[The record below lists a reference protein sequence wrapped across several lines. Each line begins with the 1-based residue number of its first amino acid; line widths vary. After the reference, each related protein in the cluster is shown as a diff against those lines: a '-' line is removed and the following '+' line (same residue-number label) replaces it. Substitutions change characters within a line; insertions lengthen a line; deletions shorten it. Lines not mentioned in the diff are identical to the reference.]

1 MSEEEA
7 KSVNQ
12 EVATPEANSEEQ
24 AKHTHEEAQPAEG
37 SKEFNFA
44 RLREKAEASEKKS
57 AELER
62 QVNELKEAIEGKN
75 KPAPPPEE
83 DELSNLDPEDIITV
97 KQAMKVSE
105 RQAKKI
111 VQEMLKQQE
120 VASMPQKAKSQFND
134 FDSIMTEENIKKL
147 ETEEPEIAMFCAK
160 AANPWEATYKMV
172 KKFITPKKDVSQSK
186 GEKKMEENMAK
197 PASSNSVGTKTPLQ
211 SAYMYSEADKDQ
223 LYKEMLGYARNAL

>member
-12 EVATPEANSEEQ
+12 EVANPEANSEEQ
-24 AKHTHEEAQPAEG
+24 VKHTHEEAQPAEG

-44 RLREKAEASEKKS
+44 RLREKAEASDKKS
-57 AELER
+57 AELEK
-62 QVNELKEAIEGKN
+62 QVKELRDAFEGKN

-111 VQEMLKQQE
+111 VQEMLQKQE
-120 VASMPQKAKSQFND
+120 VVSMPSKAKAQFDD

-147 ETEEPEIAMFCAK
+147 ENEEPEIAIFCAK
-160 AANPWEATYKMV
+160 APNPWETTYKMV
-172 KKFITPKKDVSQSK
+172 KKFVMPKEASQSK

-197 PASSNSVGTKTPLQ
+197 PASSNSVGAKTPLQ

-223 LYKEMLGYARNAL
+223 LHKEMKGYARNAL